1 MSARAH
7 GSLRGQ
13 AIVEYLV
20 IVTAIVLSYMGV
32 RNAMRKTTNGL
43 YNAASDQVT
52 QAATGYGQ
60 AQFTGGN
67 VWQ

>member
-1 MSARAH
+1 MSARVH

-20 IVTAIVLSYMGV
+20 IATAVVLSFLAV
-32 RNAMRKTTNGL
+32 RNSMQQAANGL
-43 YNAASDQVT
+43 YNSAAGQVNQAAASYD
-52 QAATGYGQ
+52 Q